1 MFSYYVQKVYV
12 WFCKFIAYIREL
24 LNIAARANRVPCF
37 QPHWLE
43 PLRTGATDWPP
54 LQHHGPLGQ
63 FNEFF
68 IGIDPAGDG
77 FSRMAIVSAVFDN
90 TQPGGQWCVRVLAAE
105 VVGKRLIDVDLG
117 DVIVQHA
124 LRVRAAVPELRN
136 AQAVICIENNSI
148 LVPHSLIRAIKA
160 NPRAINMGYM
170 CENIQSRGQTGT
182 HPPTY
187 LTPTRVM

>member
-1 MFSYYVQKVYV
+1 
-12 WFCKFIAYIREL
+12 
-24 LNIAARANRVPCF
+24 
-37 QPHWLE
+37 
-43 PLRTGATDWPP
+43 
-54 LQHHGPLGQ
+54 
-63 FNEFF
+63 
-68 IGIDPAGDG
+68 
-77 FSRMAIVSAVFDN
+77 
-90 TQPGGQWCVRVLAAE
+90 